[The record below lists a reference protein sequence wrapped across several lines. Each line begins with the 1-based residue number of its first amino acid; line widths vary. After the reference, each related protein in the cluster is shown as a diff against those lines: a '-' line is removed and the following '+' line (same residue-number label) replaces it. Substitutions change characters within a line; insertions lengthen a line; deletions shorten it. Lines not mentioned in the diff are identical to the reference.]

1 MQLTLVGEQAREL
14 SPRFQLYLDAYEAE
28 HLPARNYAAETRVIY
43 AAEVGFFLIFI
54 EKLGLKDLKKIG
66 RRHIESY
73 LAQLDRKKYAV
84 ATRRR
89 KLSVIKSFFSWLRV
103 SKIIAADP
111 TTDIIPPRL
120 QWKRP
125 RVLTK
130 DEYQRLLGVID
141 ESRDLALMQ
150 LLLQTGIRLAEAHQL
165 NLADVSLPKPLT
177 EESVGAI
184 RILDRPQESQIAYLN
199 ATACQALAA
208 WLLDRPDVAI
218 DAVFVSRNQNR
229 LSRRQM
235 QRLMNNYI
243 QEAGLS
249 HATIKALRYSFATH
263 HLIQGTPLKQVQE
276 CLGIKLLRSTEVYVE
291 VAQSLKAQYMQA
303 NSL

>member
-1 MQLTLVGEQAREL
+1 MQLTLVGERAKL
-14 SPRFQLYLDAYEAE
+14 SPRFQQYLDAYEAE

-43 AAEVGFFLIFI
+43 AAEVGFFLVFI
-54 EKLGLKDLKKIG
+54 EKLGLKDLKTVG

-73 LAQLDRKKYAV
+73 LAQLDRKEYAV

-89 KLSVIKSFFSWLRV
+89 KLSVIKSFFRWLAL
-103 SKIIAADP
+103 SKIIAEDP
-111 TTDIIPPRL
+111 SKDIIPPRL
-120 QWKRP
+120 HWQRP

-130 DEYQRLLGVID
+130 SEYRRLLAVID
-141 ESRDLALMQ
+141 EPRDLALMQ
-150 LLLQTGIRLAEAHQL
+150 LLLQTGMRLAEVHQL
-165 NLADVSLPKPLT
+165 NLTDISLPKPVT
-177 EESVGAI
+177 DESAGAV
-184 RILDRPQESQIAYLN
+184 RILDRPPESQIAYLN
-199 ATACQALAA
+199 ATACQALSS
-208 WLLDRPDVAI
+208 WLLDRPAAAT

-235 QRLMNNYI
+235 QRLMINYI
-243 QEAGLS
+243 EEAGLS

>member
-1 MQLTLVGEQAREL
+1 MQLTLVGERARL
-14 SPRFQLYLDAYEAE
+14 SLRFQQYLDAYEAE
-28 HLPARNYAAETRVIY
+28 HLPARNYTAETRAIY
-43 AAEVGFFLIFI
+43 AAEVGFFLVFV
-54 EKLGLKDLKKIG
+54 EKVGLKDLKQVE
-66 RRHIESY
+66 RRHVEGY
-73 LAQLDRKKYAV
+73 LAQLDRKDYAV

-89 KLSVIKSFFSWLRV
+89 KLSVIKSFFSWLAV
-103 SKIIAADP
+103 TKIIAADP
-111 TTDIIPPRL
+111 AADIIPPRL

-130 DEYQRLLGVID
+130 SEYRRLLAVID
-141 ESRDLALMQ
+141 EPRDLALMQ
-150 LLLQTGIRLAEAHQL
+150 LLLQTGMHLAEAHRL
-165 NLADVSLPKPLT
+165 NLADVSLPKPVT
-177 EESVGAI
+177 DESVGVA
-184 RILDRPQESQIAYLN
+184 RILDRPQESQITYLN
-199 ATACQALAA
+199 ATACRALSA
-208 WLLDRPDVAI
+208 WLLDRPAVAT

-235 QRLMNNYI
+235 QRLMINYI

>member
-1 MQLTLVGEQAREL
+1 MQVALAGEKAKL
-14 SPRFQLYLDAYEAE
+14 SPRFQQYLDVYEAE

-43 AAEVGFFLIFI
+43 ASEVGFFLVFI
-54 EKLGLKDLKKIG
+54 EKLGLKDVKIIE

-73 LAQLDRKKYAV
+73 LAQLDRKEYAV

-89 KLSVIKSFFSWLRV
+89 KLSVIKSFFSWLKV
-103 SKIIAADP
+103 SKIIAEDP
-111 TTDIIPPRL
+111 SKDIIPPRL
-120 QWKRP
+120 QWTSP

-130 DEYQRLLGVID
+130 DEYRRLLGVID
-141 ESRDLALMQ
+141 EPRDLALMQ
-150 LLLQTGIRLAEAHQL
+150 LLLQTGIRLAEAQGL
-165 NLADVSLPKPLT
+165 NLTDISLPKNIT
-177 EESVGAI
+177 DESMGVL
-184 RILDRPQESQIAYLN
+184 RIVQRPQESQIAYLN
-199 ATACQALAA
+199 AAACHALSA
-208 WLLDRPDVAI
+208 WLRERSVVTTE
-218 DAVFVSRNQNR
+218 AVFVSRNQNR

>member
-1 MQLTLVGEQAREL
+1 MQLALVGERDKL
-14 SPRFQLYLDAYEAE
+14 LPRFQQYLDAYEAE
-28 HLPARNYAAETRVIY
+28 HLPARNYATETRVIY
-43 AAEVGFFLIFI
+43 AAEIGFFLVFI
-54 EKLGLKDLKKIG
+54 EKLGLKDLKQVE

-73 LAQLDRKKYAV
+73 LAQLDRKEYAV

-89 KLSVIKSFFSWLRV
+89 KLSVVKSFFGWLKV
-103 SKIIAADP
+103 SKIIAEDP
-111 TTDIIPPRL
+111 SKDIIPPRL
-120 QWKRP
+120 QWTSP
-125 RVLTK
+125 RVLSK
-130 DEYQRLLGVID
+130 DEYRRLLATID
-141 ESRDLALMQ
+141 ELRDLALMQ
-150 LLLQTGIRLAEAHQL
+150 LLLQTGIRLAEAHRL
-165 NLADVSLPKPLT
+165 NLADVSLPKPVT
-177 EESVGAI
+177 DESVGAV
-184 RILDRPQESQIAYLN
+184 RILGRPRKSQIVYLN
-199 ATACQALAA
+199 APACQALAA
-208 WLLDRPDVAI
+208 WLLDRPTVATE
-218 DAVFVSRNQNR
+218 AVFVSRNQNR

-249 HATIKALRYSFATH
+249 YATIKALRYSFATH